1 MLSMRPSNPFSPD
14 TPSADDT
21 RSYAGGKLFTKPRF
35 TANDLFAWEQM
46 LRCCL

>member
-14 TPSADDT
+14 TQFSDDT
-21 RSYAGGKLFTKPRF
+21 RSYAGSKLVAKPRF
-35 TANDLFAWEQM
+35 TVLDLFAWEQT